1 MLLYTPPHAAKRI
14 PVIDLEPSFSGNPE
28 HRITTANEIHKAAR
42 ETGFFYVKNHRIDPS
57 LVDCAFEQA
66 KRFFALPLEQKL
78 DLKITV
84 ETPRGYERLEGQV
97 LDVGS
102 TAPDLK
108 EGFLV
113 AGDPAPGAPT
123 VAGALSDTLANRWPS
138 GLPGFRE
145 GVLNYYAPM
154 CDLGLHLMRLLALSL
169 DMPEDFFDE
178 PYRFSNPRLRMHHY
192 PPQPADAAFNQI
204 GAGAHT
210 DWGAI
215 TLLAQDDCGGLEVEN
230 AAHEW
235 LRGEPVPGTF
245 VINLGDMVSR
255 WTNGLYHSNMHRVMN
270 DSGRDRYSIVL
281 FYNPKHHTRVEC
293 LPTCLPADGKP
304 AYEPCT
310 AGEHLDQMR
319 MLTLRA

>member
-1 MLLYTPPHAAKRI
+1 MLLYTPPHAATRI
-14 PVIDLEPSFSGNPE
+14 PVIDLEPSFSGRRDD
-28 HRITTANEIHKAAR
+28 RIAAAGEIHKAAR
-42 ETGFFYVKNHRIDPS
+42 ETGFFYVKNHRINPA
-57 LVDCAFEQA
+57 LVDCAFRQA
-66 KRFFALPLEQKL
+66 KRFFALPLQQKL
-78 DLKITV
+78 DLSISLA
-84 ETPRGYERLEGQV
+84 TPRGYERLEGQI

-102 TAPDLK
+102 AADLK
-108 EGFLV
+108 EAFIV
-113 AGDPAPGAPT
+113 AGDLTPDHPSAEGAT
-123 VAGALSDTLANRWPS
+123 NDMLANRWPS

-145 GVLNYYAPM
+145 GILDYYAPM

-178 PYRFSNPRLRMHHY
+178 AYRFSNPRLRMHRY
-192 PPQPADAAFNQI
+192 PPQPAGAAFNQI

-230 AAHEW
+230 AAGEW
-235 LRGEPVPGTF
+235 LRGDPIPNTF
-245 VINLGDMVSR
+245 VINLGDMVAR

-270 DSGRDRYSIVL
+270 DAGRDRYSFAL

-293 LPTCLPADGKP
+293 LPTCLPAEGRP
-304 AYEPCT
+304 TYEPCT

-319 MLTLRA
+319 ILTVRAL